1 MIREFVKGDE
11 IAIAGLEQ
19 ECFADPWSK
28 EAVLESAESGVLFLL
43 FEEKGEILGYAGMQ
57 IVLDEGYVTNVAV
70 NRNHRKKGIGNALV
84 KGLISAARER
94 ELSFVSLEVRPSNTA
109 AISLY
114 SKLGFAEVGRRKN
127 FYSHPTEDGLIMTLE
142 GF

>member
-28 EAVLESAESGVLFLL
+28 DAVLESAESGVLFLL

-94 ELSFVSLEVRPSNTA
+94 KLSFVSLEVRPSNTA

>member
-28 EAVLESAESGVLFLL
+28 DAVLESAESGVLFLL

-94 ELSFVSLEVRPSNTA
+94 ELSFVSLELRPSNTA

>member
-1 MIREFVKGDE
+1 MIREFLKGDE

-114 SKLGFAEVGRRKN
+114 SKLGFAQAGRRKN

>member
-1 MIREFVKGDE
+1 MIREFLKGDE

-70 NRNHRKKGIGNALV
+70 NRNHRKKGIGIALV

>member
-28 EAVLESAESGVLFLL
+28 DAVLESAESGVLFLL

>member
-43 FEEKGEILGYAGMQ
+43 YEEKGEILGYAGMQ

-70 NRNHRKKGIGNALV
+70 NRNHRKKGIGNTLV